1 MVQWFTLFAASCVC
15 IKNAMKICCWN
26 QMHGNDYDLFVSK
39 QLFCCGDGDGDGVE
53 HVCTP

>member
-15 IKNAMKICCWN
+15 IKNAMKICCWT